1 MHENPYTARLVD
13 LMMEMDKGFLRG
25 RTFLDFGAHHSH
37 RMNGK
42 ELLVSFIGVFDL

>member
-13 LMMEMDKGFLRG
+13 LLMDMDKGFLRG
-25 RTFLDFGAHHSH
+25 RTFLDYGAHHSH

-42 ELLVSFIGVFDL
+42 ELLVSILDGCDL